1 MILYYFEEFQYGK
14 DSQIPQHLDVL
25 MGGAYSER
33 MFFLM
38 HIFKVTMVTYHN
50 KQYKK
55 AFLRDVIISLEVD
68 LQRS

>member
-33 MFFLM
+33 MFFFDA
-38 HIFKVTMVTYHN
+38 HIQGNYGN
-50 KQYKK
+50 
-55 AFLRDVIISLEVD
+55 IS
-68 LQRS
+68 QQTI